1 MDRAARIGIRF
12 LLVWA
17 LEALSLVL
25 MTRLVPGIDLLT
37 RDAWSAFAN
46 ALTAALILAGV
57 NTLVRPCLQWL
68 RLPINW
74 LTIGGSTLFVNVLL
88 LMLVGMVLP
97 LLDIQNL
104 TAAFLGGLVLSIV
117 NGVLTGLVNIG
128 RDDSFFQNVVER
140 IAKRQRIDGVSEPG
154 RGIVML
160 EIDGLSC
167 RRLQA
172 AVDRGLMPTVRE
184 MLRTTHA
191 VSSYDCGL
199 PSQTS
204 SSQAGILYGDNF
216 DIPAFRWYDKERG
229 KLMVSNNFDDAAE
242 INARYAKGQGLL
254 RGGSSINNLMAG
266 DAEKSVLTL
275 STLNTAN
282 EQEHSR
288 RAQDLM
294 VFWLNPYLFTRNL
307 VLSAG
312 EVLLELGQALRQR
325 LRHVQPRINRLERG
339 YPIMRALTNVFLRDI
354 STYLV
359 ALDVVRGV
367 PAIYTTYLSYD
378 VVAHHAGPD
387 TSDALN
393 TLRSLDRQ
401 IRRIRNV
408 IAAKAPRAYD
418 LFVLSDHGQSVG
430 ATFRQRY
437 GQSLTEFIAAHTASP
452 TSVYEVTGRMIGMS
466 YAAALVA
473 ELQNAEQVAAGRMR
487 RGAMRGSRR
496 ALQRRIKNEPPAVM
510 DAPVVVCASGNLANV
525 YFNLHSGKVSLS
537 EINTAH
543 PHLVDELVLH
553 AGIGLVIVYNDEST
567 PLVLGKGG
575 ARDLVTGIVTGVD
588 PLQPYSQPDLR
599 AQQLR
604 RVAQFP
610 HAGDLI
616 IVSTLYP
623 AEQVAAFEELVGSHG
638 GLGGEQTTAFLVHPA
653 DMHLPETTNSTDVF
667 AVLNA
672 RRGQLDEPPRASAS
686 RRSS

>member
-1 MDRAARIGIRF
+1 MDRAARISVRF

-17 LEALSLVL
+17 LEALSLVV
-25 MTRLVPGIDLLT
+25 MTRIVPGIGLLT
-37 RDAWSAFAN
+37 RDAWSAFVN
-46 ALTAALILAGV
+46 ALAAALILAGV
-57 NTLVRPCLQWL
+57 NTLVRPLLL
-68 RLPINW
+68 RLKLPINW
-74 LTIGGSTLFVNVLL
+74 LTSNGSTLIVNVVL
-88 LMLVGMVLP
+88 LMLIGEWLP

-104 TAAFLGGLVLSIV
+104 TAAFLGGVALSIV
-117 NGVLTGLVNIG
+117 NGVLTGFIHIG
-128 RDDSFFQNVVER
+128 RDDSFFQNVVEH
-140 IAKRQRIDGVSEPG
+140 IAKRQLIGGVSEPG

-160 EIDGLSC
+160 EIDGLSY

-172 AVDRGLMPTVRE
+172 AAKAGLMPTVRD

-191 VSSYDCGL
+191 VTCYDCGL

-254 RGGSSINNLMAG
+254 RGGSSINNLIAG

-294 VFWLNPYLFTRNL
+294 LFWLNPYLFTRSL
-307 VLSAG
+307 VLSLG

-325 LRHVQPRINRLERG
+325 LRDVQPRINRLERG
-339 YPIMRALTNVFLRDI
+339 YPLMRALTNVFLRDI

-378 VVAHHAGPD
+378 EVAHHAGPD

-393 TLRSLDRQ
+393 TLRSLDLQ
-401 IRRIRNV
+401 VRRIRNV
-408 IAAKAPRAYD
+408 IAAKAPRPYD
-418 LFVLSDHGQSVG
+418 LFVLSDHGQAVG

-452 TSVYEVTGRMIGMS
+452 ASVAEVSGRMMGMS

-487 RGAMRGSRR
+487 RSVMRGSRR
-496 ALQRRIKNEPPAVM
+496 ALQRRIKHEPPAVM
-510 DAPVVVCASGNLANV
+510 DAPVVVCASGNLAHV

-537 EINTAH
+537 EINTEH
-543 PHLVDELVLH
+543 PQLVDELVMQ
-553 AGIGLVIVYNDEST
+553 AGIGFVIVYNDEST
-567 PLVLGKGG
+567 PLVLGKAG

-588 PLQPYSQPDLR
+588 PLQPYSQPGLR
-599 AQQLR
+599 AQQLW

-616 IVSTLYP
+616 LVSTLYP
-623 AEQVAAFEELVGSHG
+623 DEQVAAFEELVGSHG
-638 GLGGEQTTAFLVHPA
+638 GLGGEQTNAFLLHPA
-653 DMHLPETTNSTDVF
+653 DVQVPETNNSADVF

-672 RRGQLDEPPRASAS
+672 RRGQFDEREASIGHL
-686 RRSS
+686 

>member
-1 MDRAARIGIRF
+1 MDRAARISIRF

-17 LEALSLVL
+17 LEALSLVV
-25 MTRLVPGIDLLT
+25 MTRIVPGIGWLT

-46 ALTAALILAGV
+46 ALTAALILALV
-57 NTLVRPCLQWL
+57 NTLVRPLLL
-68 RLPINW
+68 RLKLPITW
-74 LTIGGSTLFVNVLL
+74 LTSNGSTLVVNVLL
-88 LMLVGMVLP
+88 LILIGRLLP
-97 LLDIQNL
+97 LLDIESL

-117 NGVLTGLVNIG
+117 NGVLTGFVNIG
-128 RDDSFFQNVVER
+128 RDDSFFQNVVEH
-140 IAKRQRIDGVSEPG
+140 IAKRQLMSGVSEPG

-172 AVDRGLMPTVRE
+172 AVEGGLMPTVRD

-191 VSSYDCGL
+191 VSGYDCGL

-242 INARYAKGQGLL
+242 INARYAHGQGLL
-254 RGGSSINNLMAG
+254 RGGSSINNLIAG
-266 DAEKSVLTL
+266 DAEKSLLTL

-282 EQEHSR
+282 EQERSR
-288 RAQDLM
+288 RAQDLY
-294 VFWLNPYLFTRNL
+294 VFWLNPYLFTRSL
-307 VLSAG
+307 VLSLG

-325 LRHVQPRINRLERG
+325 LRDVQPRINRLERG
-339 YPIMRALTNVFLRDI
+339 YPFLRALTNVFLRDI

-367 PAIYTTYLSYD
+367 PAIYTTYLGYD

-401 IRRIRNV
+401 VRRIRNV
-408 IAAKAPRAYD
+408 IAAKAPRPYD
-418 LFVLSDHGQSVG
+418 LFVLSDHGQSLG

-437 GQSLTEFIAAHTASP
+437 GQSLTELIAAHTASP
-452 TSVYEVTGRMIGMS
+452 VSVAEATGQMIGMS

-473 ELQNAEQVAAGRMR
+473 ELQSAEQAVAGRMR
-487 RGAMRGSRR
+487 RSAMRGSRR
-496 ALQRRIKNEPPAVM
+496 VLQQRIKNEQPAVM
-510 DAPVVVCASGNLANV
+510 GAPVVVCASGNLANV

-537 EINTAH
+537 EINTEH
-543 PHLVDELVLH
+543 PQLVDELVMQ
-553 AGIGLVIVYNDEST
+553 AGIGFVIVYNDEST
-567 PLVLGKGG
+567 PLVLGKAG

-588 PLQPYSQPDLR
+588 PLQPYARPDLR
-599 AQQLR
+599 AQQLW

-616 IVSTLYP
+616 IVSTLYHD
-623 AEQVAAFEELVGSHG
+623 EQVAAFEELVGSHG
-638 GLGGEQTTAFLVHPA
+638 GLGGEQTTAFLLHPA
-653 DMHLPETTNSTDVF
+653 DVHMPDTNNSTDVF
-667 AVLNA
+667 PVLNA
-672 RRGQLDEPPRASAS
+672 RRGQLDEPALR
-686 RRSS
+686 